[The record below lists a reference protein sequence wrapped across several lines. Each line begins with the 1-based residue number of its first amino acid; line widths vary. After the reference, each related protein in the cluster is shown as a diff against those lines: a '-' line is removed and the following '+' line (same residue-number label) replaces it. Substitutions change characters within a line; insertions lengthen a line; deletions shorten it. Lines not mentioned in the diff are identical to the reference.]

1 MLNVLKSFPVA
12 CLLLA
17 VLMFS
22 CKTSQK
28 SSHHS
33 QRSSGRPSG
42 VTKEHSENSGT
53 AGDIVKTARSYIGT
67 RYQHAGTTKA
77 GMDCSGLV
85 FTSFKTKN
93 ITLPRSSEEM
103 SKVGQKVSLND
114 LKPGDL
120 VFFTDRKGR
129 SQVTHV
135 GLVSEIRGPKDVK
148 FVHSSTKL
156 GVVESDLYVDYYF
169 NIFLF
174 AKRVIG
180 D

>member
-1 MLNVLKSFPVA
+1 MLNILKSLYIV
-12 CLLLA
+12 CLLLT

-22 CKTSQK
+22 CKSPQK
-28 SSHHS
+28 SSNHS
-33 QRSSGRPSG
+33 SRPSG
-42 VTKEHSENSGT
+42 KTSAKTKEHPENSAT

-85 FTSFKTKN
+85 FTTFKTKN

-114 LKPGDL
+114 LRPGDL
-120 VFFTDRKGR
+120 VFFTDKKGR

-135 GLVSEIRGPKDVK
+135 GLVSEIRGPRDVK

-174 AKRVIG
+174 AKRVIEE
-180 D
+180 